1 MKPNLWILLLCPGLI
16 GFGAS
21 PSHPLSKV
29 KVAPDRTGFETN
41 GAPVILMGVNYFRPG
56 TGWAPQVWKQF
67 DPEPTRRDFAR
78 LKEIGANCVRVFLT
92 YGSFMTEP
100 GVVSEAGLAKLDRFL
115 DLAEEAGIYVHPT
128 GPDHWEGLPAW
139 ARTDRIADETVLNAL
154 EQFWRTVAAR
164 YRDRHALFAW
174 DLLNEPAV
182 GWDSPAMR
190 AKWQDWLRARYTG
203 IPAIARAWGVDA
215 ETLQPGRIPVP
226 PRDEP
231 PGQRLLDYQHFRES
245 IAVEWTRRQVAAIK
259 SADPDA
265 LVTVGLIQWSVP
277 AHPGGPAQY
286 SAFRPSQIAPLLDF
300 MEVHFYPLARGFY
313 EYGGA
318 EEEGRNLA
326 YLESVVREVA
336 ACDKPVV
343 LAEFGWYGGGKLTLD
358 GGRHPPATESQQARW
373 CRRAIE
379 TTAGLCQGW
388 LNWGMYDHPE
398 AGDVTQLLGLF
409 KVEGQ
414 TKEWGRTFA
423 ELARRYRSKGLPARP
438 ELARPSIDWDAC
450 IQDRAAIETCR
461 EAYYQAWKD
470 GR

>member
-1 MKPNLWILLLCPGLI
+1 MKPLLSILFCFAALVAVAAGT
-16 GFGAS
+16 
-21 PSHPLSKV
+21 PSSIPKV
-29 KVAPDRTGFETN
+29 RVSLDKTGFETN
-41 GAPVILMGVNYFRPG
+41 GAPVILVGVNYFRPG

-67 DPEPTRRDFAR
+67 DPETTRKDFAR
-78 LKEIGANCVRVFLT
+78 LKDIGGNCVRVFLT
-92 YGSFMTEP
+92 YGSFMPEP
-100 GVVSEAGLAKLDRFL
+100 GVVSEPGLAKLDRFL

-128 GPDHWEGLPAW
+128 GPDHWEGLPEW
-139 ARTDRIADETVLNAL
+139 ARTDRLADETVLRAL
-154 EQFWRTVAAR
+154 ENFWRTVAAR
-164 YRDRHALFAW
+164 YHGRNALLAW
-174 DLLNEPAV
+174 DLLNEPEV
-182 GWDSPAMR
+182 GWDTPAMR
-190 AKWQDWLRARYTG
+190 TKWQDWLRVRYEG
-203 IPAIARAWGVDA
+203 NPAIAKAWSVPDG
-215 ETLQPGRIPVP
+215 TLKPGSIPVP

-231 PGQRLLDYQHFRES
+231 PGRRLLDYQHFRES
-245 IAVEWTRRQVAAIK
+245 VAVEWTRRQVAAIK

-277 AHPGGPAQY
+277 AQLAAPWHY
-286 SAFRPSQIAPLLDF
+286 SAFRPAQQATLLDF

-313 EYGGA
+313 EYAGA
-318 EEEGRNLA
+318 EDEGRNLA

-358 GGRHPPATESQQARW
+358 GGRHPAATEAQQARW

-409 KVEGQ
+409 AVDGP

-423 ELARRYRSKGLPARP
+423 ELARRYRSQGLPARP

-450 IQDRAAIETCR
+450 IQDRTVIDAWR
-461 EAYYQAWKD
+461 EAYYQAWKA
-470 GR
+470 GQ